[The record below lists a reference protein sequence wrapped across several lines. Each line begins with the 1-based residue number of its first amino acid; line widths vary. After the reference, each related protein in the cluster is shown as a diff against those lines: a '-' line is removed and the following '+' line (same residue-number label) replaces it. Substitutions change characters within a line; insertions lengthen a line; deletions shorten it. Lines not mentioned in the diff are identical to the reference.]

1 MTWITPLLVA
11 TSAFVTRESL
21 IRTVPPTLMRTL
33 SPSTV
38 RAGRLQAHHVRA
50 VTRPGTT
57 W

>member
-11 TSAFVTRESL
+11 TSAVVTVESL
-21 IRTVPPTLMRTL
+21 IRTVPPATLMRTL
-33 SPSTV
+33 SPWAV
-38 RAGRLQAHHVRA
+38 RAVCRRTTSAA